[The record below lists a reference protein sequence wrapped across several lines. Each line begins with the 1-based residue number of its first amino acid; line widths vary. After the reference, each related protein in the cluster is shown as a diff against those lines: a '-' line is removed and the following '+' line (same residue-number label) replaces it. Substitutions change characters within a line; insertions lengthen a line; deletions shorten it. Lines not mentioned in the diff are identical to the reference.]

1 MIETQQLPAT
11 TWHQPAVIG
20 WFACALA
27 CAVRGGTWV
36 APARKAQLVRSKLAY
51 NVSSVWCRCGLR
63 EFIMSHTGLRSLP
76 V

>member
-1 MIETQQLPAT
+1 MNKAQNLNAT

-36 APARKAQLVRSKLAY
+36 A
-51 NVSSVWCRCGLR
+51 LR
-63 EFIMSHTGLRSLP
+63 GRHNSYAANLPIMDSTYVERDKT
-76 V
+76 